1 MLIDDFFEMEEKY
14 QLFDIYTENGMP
26 CWDLFRYQIYVNYFW
41 PNVYKTKAKQI
52 IDLGIVLSGFKIISR
67 SIFSFFFRRSNN
79 ILFSY
84 SRHLNGNNFL
94 YDKVAQHVV
103 DVFNEN
109 ILIVENVKASAKYLN
124 KAEHNFSFVYKKII
138 YCNKKFPIDNY
149 KYIEDALINTFGD
162 LKISY
167 DELNKLYNFFLKD
180 YRYYRFYF
188 KLKGVKRLF
197 LVQNGIQKGLF
208 AAANSLGIEIFELQH
223 GSFGKDHLAYSY
235 PSSINPASNI
245 FVPNYLLTFGK
256 SWGKNM
262 NIPMRVI
269 PIGNDYFTSSHP
281 KVISD
286 DSVLFVSSII
296 HGEELSKLAVSLSRK
311 YPNRKINFKLHTN
324 EYFKISFYESLFK
337 DYPNICILKNEK
349 DLSELIANSTL
360 VVLINSTVL
369 YEAINQKVKVAIYKK
384 INYLSQSDTFKL
396 PNVYLFD
403 NLDELQ
409 KAIDAEKKESDVVF
423 FEKFDQELFYKLI
436 KK

>member
-1 MLIDDFFEMEEKY
+1 
-14 QLFDIYTENGMP
+14 
-26 CWDLFRYQIYVNYFW
+26 
-41 PNVYKTKAKQI
+41 
-52 IDLGIVLSGFKIISR
+52 
-67 SIFSFFFRRSNN
+67 
-79 ILFSY
+79 
-84 SRHLNGNNFL
+84 
-94 YDKVAQHVV
+94 
-103 DVFNEN
+103 
-109 ILIVENVKASAKYLN
+109 
-124 KAEHNFSFVYKKII
+124 
-138 YCNKKFPIDNY
+138 